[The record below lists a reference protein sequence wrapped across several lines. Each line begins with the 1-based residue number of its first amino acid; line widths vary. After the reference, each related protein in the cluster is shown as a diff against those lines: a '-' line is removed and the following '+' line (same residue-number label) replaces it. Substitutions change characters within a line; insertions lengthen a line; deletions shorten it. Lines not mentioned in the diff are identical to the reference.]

1 MRLLPSCLKSELN
14 SPRRII
20 EKLTELGWGP
30 EIEQIPYRDDLSH
43 HRLVKQPTRL
53 THRSNLLFTFS
64 GIVDLIRFS
73 LGQYPGRDGQFHGT
87 DENSTP

>member
-1 MRLLPSCLKSELN
+1 MTSCS
-14 SPRRII
+14 IV

-53 THRSNLLFTFS
+53 TTRSRLHPTTDSIPFLTQ
-64 GIVDLIRFS
+64 FS
-73 LGQYPGRDGQFHGT
+73 LG
-87 DENSTP
+87 